1 MIDTEYDNFV
11 SYLKDN
17 QEKIK
22 PFLQKQRK
30 LAGCQYLSKA
40 SNRFDKGKFV
50 EIPLCNILSELKYDE
65 QDGFDALFR
74 GLKISIKSE
83 KKFFYVR
90 DRKGD
95 CKEVILK
102 NSNAST
108 SGSLVNIDPP
118 DFDVLL
124 LVSSLQESLAV
135 VKRDNITFITK
146 GSQVKSA
153 SLTKDRF
160 TFIIEPN
167 YALKEEN
174 NLNLDEQ
181 IKTSKEKWVLD
192 IYERLDELIVSGNQL
207 PAAAN
212 II

>member
-1 MIDTEYDNFV
+1 M
-11 SYLKDN
+11 
-17 QEKIK
+17 
-22 PFLQKQRK
+22 
-30 LAGCQYLSKA
+30 
-40 SNRFDKGKFV
+40 
-50 EIPLCNILSELKYDE
+50 
-65 QDGFDALFR
+65 FR
-74 GLKISIKSE
+74 ELKISIKSE

-167 YALKEEN
+167 YVLKEEN

-192 IYERLDELIVSGNQL
+192 IYERLDELIVSSNQF